1 MTVEITPGPLEWLRE
16 AAAAG
21 EVHTVRLSWADRLGT
36 WRGKR
41 LPVDV
46 FLGGPERRIGFCDGM
61 IVVDVNCD
69 VIQETPFSNFETG
82 YPDMYLRPR
91 LESLRRVGW
100 AEGEAFVFGTLE
112 NHGGDPL
119 GVSPANVLAR
129 VLKRLGESGISVT
142 ARLTLN
148 GHLRRA
154 PGEPVALLPDGRGRD
169 EEPPGVLRRAA
180 EGLRRSGVALRSLEA
195 EPAGAFRLVL
205 DRAPALAAAEAAVLA
220 KAALKEVTRPH
231 DLHAVFMTRLPG
243 VEGAAELGIELE
255 LAGCGGLDTGALWQR
270 LTPLRSLLQ
279 PSVNAFKAGP
289 PRRPTGTVGGEGLSL
304 RGLAAASEADA
315 ATALAAL
322 GAAVG
327 ATLEGAG
334 GDAEPAQPEG
344 LDGAATLLER
354 CEWARDWLGEEFVD
368 NAVPLQRH
376 EAALFAAAV
385 TDWELARYWSAG

>member
-1 MTVEITPGPLEWLRE
+1 MTVGTSSEPLEWLRE

-21 EVHTVRLSWADRLGT
+21 EVHTVRVSWVDRLGT

-69 VIQETPFSNFETG
+69 VIQATPFSNFETG

-100 AEGEAFVFGTLE
+100 SEGEAFVLGTLE
-112 NHGGDPL
+112 NHGGAPL

-129 VLKRLGESGISVT
+129 VLGRLGESGIAVQ
-142 ARLTLN
+142 ARLAVSGRLM
-148 GHLRRA
+148 RA
-154 PGEPVALLPDGRGRD
+154 PGEPLSLLPDGRGRD
-169 EEPPGVLRRAA
+169 EEPPGVLRLAA

-195 EPAGAFRLVL
+195 QRDGAFRLAL
-205 DRAPALAAAEAAVLA
+205 GPLPAAAAAEQAMLA
-220 KAALKEVTRPH
+220 KAALKEVTRPRG
-231 DLHAVFMTRLPG
+231 LHAVFMTRLPG
-243 VEGAAELGIELE
+243 VEAASELGIELE
-255 LAGCGGLDTGALWQR
+255 LINCDGLDTGALWQR

-279 PSVNAFKAGP
+279 PSVNAFKAGA
-289 PRRPTGTVGGEGLSL
+289 PRRPSGALHGNSLTLHGL
-304 RGLAAASEADA
+304 GAAAEADP

-327 ATLEGAG
+327 ATLEGAE
-334 GDAEPAQPEG
+334 GDEGSEPEG
-344 LDGAATLLER
+344 LDGAAALLER
-354 CEWARDWLGEEFVD
+354 CEWARDWLGEEFVA
-368 NAVPLQRH
+368 NAVPLLRH
-376 EAALFAAAV
+376 EAAAFGAAV
-385 TDWELARYWSAG
+385 TDWELDRYWSAG